1 MHLDTQSR
9 GVFSQAVGRILKIKV
24 SFKWEMLSFEPHHG
38 LNTIRKLN
46 LPTLLT
52 DSPVSETGWQKTKKT
67 VFLPKYCGFWDLL
80 EIKKI
85 FSKISIFLI
94 DRSYICRISYSD
106 ECKRRPI
113 MTKRK
118 LRAMSPA
125 ETEILRLVWQLE
137 EATVQQICD
146 LLPPKRNIVY
156 KTVQTL
162 LRRLENKGY
171 LKHKIR
177 GKAHVF
183 FPAVKREDVV
193 KRTVLDFL
201 DRLFGGDPKP
211 LMQFL
216 AEDGHID
223 AEDVAKLKKLIDNS

>member
-1 MHLDTQSR
+1 
-9 GVFSQAVGRILKIKV
+9 
-24 SFKWEMLSFEPHHG
+24 
-38 LNTIRKLN
+38 
-46 LPTLLT
+46 
-52 DSPVSETGWQKTKKT
+52 
-67 VFLPKYCGFWDLL
+67 
-80 EIKKI
+80 
-85 FSKISIFLI
+85 
-94 DRSYICRISYSD
+94 
-106 ECKRRPI
+106 
-113 MTKRK
+113 MTKQE

-125 ETEILRLVWQLE
+125 ETEIVRLVWQLE

-146 LLPPKRNIVY
+146 LLPAKRKIAY

-171 LKHKIR
+171 LTHKIS

-201 DRLFGGDPKP
+201 DRLFGGDPRP

-216 AEDGHID
+216 AEDGKIKPD
-223 AEDVAKLKKLIDNS
+223 DIKRLKRLIEKK

>member
-1 MHLDTQSR
+1 M
-9 GVFSQAVGRILKIKV
+9 
-24 SFKWEMLSFEPHHG
+24 
-38 LNTIRKLN
+38 
-46 LPTLLT
+46 
-52 DSPVSETGWQKTKKT
+52 
-67 VFLPKYCGFWDLL
+67 PKQ
-80 EIKKI
+80 
-85 FSKISIFLI
+85 
-94 DRSYICRISYSD
+94 
-106 ECKRRPI
+106 
-113 MTKRK
+113 K

-137 EATVQQICD
+137 GATVQQILD
-146 LLPPKRNIVY
+146 LLSAKRKIAY

-183 FPAVKREDVV
+183 LPAIKRERVI
-193 KRTVLDFL
+193 KRTVLEFV
-201 DRLFGGDPKP
+201 DRLFGGDPRP

-223 AEDVAKLKKLIDNS
+223 AKDIKRLRKLIEKS